1 MYSCGGDD
9 AFGFILYERGKGVAF
24 SSKLAV
30 EDAVEDTVADT
41 LLDIHNEMNRM
52 NIIVFVICIV
62 VLFYCFE

>member
-1 MYSCGGDD
+1 MYSCGGDG
-9 AFGFILYERGKGVAF
+9 AFEFILDEREKGVAF
-24 SSKLAV
+24 SSELAV
-30 EDAVEDTVADT
+30 EDAVADT